1 MARDEKKVTAGKLA
15 FEDDY
20 RRKQHSGDPSSV
32 SVEEIAEHLD
42 APPSGTSLEE
52 MLPRR
57 RHPDLPPVE
66 MEPPMF
72 LRPLEQMKD
81 IYMRIK
87 SRMSR
92 RTQELLEG
100 ADLEDLIS
108 MMHRLFDD
116 EALIRKSEAR
126 HRRDILDVIGKDG
139 PLLTGFTDPRLTELW
154 RLFLEGWDI
163 WVPEGKES
171 GVDLFWEGEAEDDDG
186 RVIEILQSLQF
197 RDGEVT
203 LFTRVGK
210 IEDKIT
216 FDGTAFYRLKTEL

>member
-1 MARDEKKVTAGKLA
+1 MADDKKVTAGKLA

-20 RRKQHSGDPSSV
+20 RRKQHAPDPGSV
-32 SVEEIAEHLD
+32 GLDELAESLD
-42 APPSGTSLEE
+42 APPGASLEE

-57 RHPDLPPVE
+57 RHPDLPPAE

-81 IYMRIK
+81 IYMRVK

-100 ADLEDLIS
+100 PDLEDLIS
-108 MMHRLFDD
+108 MMHKLFDD
-116 EALIRKSEAR
+116 ETLSRKSEAR
-126 HRRDILDVIGKDG
+126 HKRDIAEVVGKDG
-139 PLLTGFTDPRLTELW
+139 PLVSGFGDPRLTELW
-154 RLFLEGWDI
+154 RLFLDGWDI

-186 RVIEILQSLQF
+186 NVIELLQSLQF
-197 RDGEVT
+197 REGEAT

-210 IEDKIT
+210 IEEKIT
-216 FDGTAFYRLKTEL
+216 FDGQAFYRLKTEV

>member
-1 MARDEKKVTAGKLA
+1 MADDKKVTAGKLA

-20 RRKQHSGDPSSV
+20 RRKQHSADPSSV
-32 SVEEIAEHLD
+32 GLDELVESLD
-42 APPSGTSLEE
+42 GPPTGSSLEE

-81 IYMRIK
+81 IYMRTK

-92 RTQELLEG
+92 RTQEILEG

-108 MMHRLFDD
+108 MMHALFDD
-116 EALIRKSEAR
+116 ETLSRKSEAR
-126 HRRDILDVIGKDG
+126 HRRDIADVAGKDG
-139 PLLTGFTDPRLTELW
+139 PLLSGFGDPRLTELW
-154 RLFLEGWDI
+154 RLFLDGWDI

-186 RVIEILQSLQF
+186 SVIEILQSLQF
-197 RDGEVT
+197 REGEAT

-210 IEDKIT
+210 IEEKIT
-216 FDGTAFYRLKTEL
+216 FDGQAFYRLKTEL